1 MKNYEKKH
9 VKVIKI
15 FLKKKET
22 KSEKRLQ
29 KDTKILL
36 NKEKKIGISI
46 IRNGSKCYLSI
57 EKIII

>member
-1 MKNYEKKH
+1 MKDYEKKH

-46 IRNGSKCYLSI
+46 IRNGSKWYLSI

>member
-1 MKNYEKKH
+1 MKDYEKKH

-46 IRNGSKCYLSI
+46 IRN
-57 EKIII
+57 